1 MCFVCKLPLMCTF
14 YEHTAVR
21 IGFRYCFFNST
32 PSGTAARVVIILVLF
47 AQLSAFLGDL
57 FMKLLLVHLCRL
69 GYLFFL
75 ELLFICRCLNV
86 GSVYKNHTG
95 IYHSVI
101 QRLV

>member
-21 IGFRYCFFNST
+21 IGFRYCFFNSP
-32 PSGTAARVVIILVLF
+32 PSDAAGRVVILLVLF

-57 FMKLLLVHLCRL
+57 FTKLLLIHLCRL

-75 ELLFICRCLNV
+75 ELLFICRCPNV
-86 GSVYKNHTG
+86 GPVYKIILGSTM
-95 IYHSVI
+95 
-101 QRLV
+101 R